1 MGGEQVTAKKQ
12 APATPRRMEGPEGHV
27 VFMPHLGDNASLAV
41 LSHREHLASKLL
53 MLSFAEAAK
62 PQMALETSCCEGCT
76 YFSQLP
82 KNRAQCGGGSQ
93 PRPCQTSPSCLS
105 HGGREQSTPCLP
117 PLSVKCRKLLSLH
130 GVWGPAPIKTVVK
143 RLGDALPFHV
153 VKGERR
159 SGGKQNPGRLQDCSC
174 QRCLPRH
181 CAMDGWGGS

>member
-82 KNRAQCGGGSQ
+82 KNRAQCGEAH
-93 PRPCQTSPSCLS
+93 SP
-105 HGGREQSTPCLP
+105 
-117 PLSVKCRKLLSLH
+117 
-130 GVWGPAPIKTVVK
+130 GPA
-143 RLGDALPFHV
+143 
-153 VKGERR
+153 
-159 SGGKQNPGRLQDCSC
+159 KQAPL
-174 QRCLPRH
+174 
-181 CAMDGWGGS
+181 A